1 MKLRSS
7 DTPLVLS
14 GRAPFDEA
22 AAAFRRGGVIA
33 FPTETFYGLGVDP
46 FNISALEKLFAL
58 KGREQGKPVALIIG
72 DASMLA
78 SVASDVPQEAF
89 VLMDTF
95 WPGPL
100 TMLFRANMKIPGTV
114 TGKTG
119 KVGVRVSSSSV
130 CQRFLKAINSPI
142 TATSANPAGMKPAKS
157 REEVIAYFGAKVDV
171 VIDGGRLKASAPS
184 TVIDMEGKDITL
196 VRQGAVPFKEIMK
209 ALGRA
214 FTD

>member
-7 DTPLVLS
+7 DTPLILS
-14 GRAPFDEA
+14 GRSPFDEA
-22 AAAFRRGGVIA
+22 ASAFRRGGVIA

-46 FNISALEKLFAL
+46 FNVNALEKLFAL
-58 KGREQGKPVALIIG
+58 KGREQGKPVLLIIK

-100 TMLFRANMKIPGTV
+100 TMLFRANMKIPDAV

-119 KVGVRVSSSSV
+119 KVGVRVSSSPV
-130 CQRFLKAINSPI
+130 CQRLLKAINSPI

-157 REEVIAYFGAKVDV
+157 AEEVIAYFGAKVDV
-171 VIDGGRLKASAPS
+171 VIGGGRLKAKAPS
-184 TVIDMEGKDITL
+184 TVIDMEGGELTL